1 MIVLD
6 TSVIAKWFIEEPK
19 SSSAL
24 YYRDLHAKKE
34 EIIIVPDIFIYEIT
48 NFFRYKKDFKE
59 KEISASLDA
68 LENFKIEIIQLN
80 FRDIARAASLAR
92 EKDITVYDAAYVITA
107 LNFGCKFITADKNL
121 YEKIKNL
128 GFAELL

>member
-34 EIIIVPDIFIYEIT
+34 KIIIVPDIFIYEIA

-59 KEISASLDA
+59 KEIIVSLDA

-80 FRDIARAASLAR
+80 FRDIARAVILAR

-107 LNFGCKFITADKNL
+107 LNFGCKFITADENL